1 VVASRVQ
8 LRRANSR
15 DSATRV
21 RSHSSSAT
29 ILKSPSRVITS
40 EAWRTGSPL
49 CPLVNVIL
57 RAAMP
62 QPVCSP
68 SLSYLVTCIY
78 SVFLTVR
85 AFYLSLSLS
94 LSFPPLSLFLSCFA
108 LAHTH
113 YVPPSHCR
121 SSRAPLTAPSRRCR
135 VALFVASS
143 VSRIH
148 THTRQSPRLSVCRPF
163 DLLLLLSLRIV
174 LSICLSTFC
183 LPFSCFVFF
192 FQGPRGLLKFG
203 CARSPAA
210 RTLDLCRVR

>member
-1 VVASRVQ
+1 VVALATVEPFVVASRVQ

-68 SLSYLVTCIY
+68 SLFLSLSYLVTCIY

-85 AFYLSLSLS
+85 AFYLSLSLFSSPLS
-94 LSFPPLSLFLSCFA
+94 LSILFCSCSRTLRASLPLPQLSRASHRPLPPLSSRSLCRFVRLT
-108 LAHTH
+108 HTH
-113 YVPPSHCR
+113 AYTAISEVVCLPTFRSPSPSLPPHCALYLLYPPSV
-121 SSRAPLTAPSRRCR
+121 SLSP
-135 VALFVASS
+135 ALFSS
-143 VSRIH
+143 FKARV
-148 THTRQSPRLSVCRPF
+148 
-163 DLLLLLSLRIV
+163 
-174 LSICLSTFC
+174 
-183 LPFSCFVFF
+183 VF
-192 FQGPRGLLKFG
+192 
-203 CARSPAA
+203 
-210 RTLDLCRVR
+210 